1 VADRRARDHPHRQPE
16 VVVKLDKGSM
26 LVLAV
31 VLSAPALYFF
41 PGTLVFWC
49 AFAVIYDV
57 FKQ

>member
-1 VADRRARDHPHRQPE
+1 M
-16 VVVKLDKGSM
+16 KLDKGSM

-49 AFAVIYDV
+49 VFAVIYDV
-57 FKQ
+57 FKEPS